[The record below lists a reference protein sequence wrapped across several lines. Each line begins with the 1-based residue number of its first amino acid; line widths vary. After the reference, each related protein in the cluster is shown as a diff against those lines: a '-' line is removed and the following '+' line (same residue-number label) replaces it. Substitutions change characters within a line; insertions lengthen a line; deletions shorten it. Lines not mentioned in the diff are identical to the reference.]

1 MTLTS
6 ADALAALVR
15 ADRAADKATAAR
27 DAAAAVYMA
36 ACAAEGITTLTVAMG
51 NNVATGTVVTGSR
64 TTYSVPDAQ
73 ANLSPA
79 MVRKITRL
87 TVDAAS
93 VKALVTMG
101 TLDDATVDTFR
112 TVKPT
117 APYVRLS

>member
-1 MTLTS
+1 MTHDTAAL
-6 ADALAALVR
+6 LAALVR
-15 ADRAADKATAAR
+15 ADRASAKADTARKAAQAA
-27 DAAAAVYMA
+27 YMA

-51 NNVATGTVVTGSR
+51 NSVATGTVVTGSR

-101 TLDDATVDTFR
+101 TLDADTVATFA